1 MTETI
6 VTHKT
11 YQERVYLSSAG
22 YGCIREVLGAC
33 RWLYNRFLEER
44 RNTYRACG
52 KGISK
57 FAQMKQL
64 TRLRAKSQW
73 WRELS
78 VQIARGVLVR
88 VERSFQSFFRRVKA
102 GDKPGYPRF
111 RSSGRYRCIELAEV
125 TPAMVKG
132 NRICVK
138 GLQSMWIRPS
148 RKLPDGGQLKALRFV
163 MRGRHLWAD
172 LVYREQVVP
181 LPQNDSIVGVDLG
194 VNQRMTLSSGEVVE
208 RRIVDRRRE
217 RRLQR
222 AVSRCQMGS
231 NGRRKAVAAFATE
244 KRRNAMRNRGVCH
257 VITTD
262 LVRRYG
268 TVVMEDLKVRSMTA
282 AGGVH
287 KRGLNR
293 EVLAQTWGMIR
304 QQLAYKA
311 EWAGRKLV
319 EVNPAYTSRTCAAC
333 GVVNAKAKA
342 YRVFEC
348 TGCGHVADRDVNAAR
363 NIMARGAFA
372 PVA

>member
-1 MTETI
+1 MPETI
-6 VTHKT
+6 VAHKT
-11 YQERVYLSSAG
+11 YQERVYLSSPG
-22 YGCIREVLGAC
+22 YGRMREVLGAC
-33 RWLYNRFLEER
+33 RWLYNRSLEER

-52 KGISK
+52 KGMSK
-57 FAQMKQL
+57 FAQMNNL
-64 TRLRAKSQW
+64 THLRAKSQW
-73 WRELS
+73 WRDLS

-88 VERSFQSFFRRVKA
+88 VDRAFQSFFRRVKA

-111 RSSGRYRCIELAEV
+111 QGSGRYRCIELAEV
-125 TPAMVKG
+125 TPAMVKD
-132 NRICVK
+132 NRISVK
-138 GLQSMWIRPS
+138 RLPSMRVRPS
-148 RKLPDGGQLKALRFV
+148 RKLPDSGQIKALRFV

-172 LVYREQVVP
+172 LVYREQVRP
-181 LPQNDSIVGVDLG
+181 LPPNDSVVGIDLG
-194 VNQRMTLSSGEVVE
+194 VNQRMTLSSGEVVK
-208 RRIVDRRRE
+208 RRVVDRGRE

-222 AVSRCQMGS
+222 AVSRCQKGS

-244 KRRNAMRNRGVCH
+244 KRRNAIRNRDRCH

-262 LVRRYG
+262 LIRQYG

-333 GVVNAKAKA
+333 GVVNAEA

-348 TGCGHVADRDVNAAR
+348 TGCGQVADRDVNAAR